1 MKQYIVWKFVL
12 GCDPRLTREYEIVEA
27 DSEDEAEKYV
37 ADPYGGWGI
46 LGSRE
51 WTKEDE
57 ESENPITFDLW

>member
-1 MKQYIVWKFVL
+1 MKTYIVWKYVL
-12 GCDPRLTREYEIVEA
+12 GCPPELTRDYEIVEA
-27 DSEDEAEKYV
+27 KSQDEAENLV

-57 ESENPITFDLW
+57 ENPVTFDLWN